1 MTSLISNGT
10 ETEIV
15 ALKAW
20 WERNCKPFSE
30 WFLKLEEPAKLA
42 VLRKGCPDMPA
53 VSSAT
58 RAKQGAELKATDML
72 LPELSEDA
80 LLARGGQ
87 ITVLFI
93 TRRLMDKSLCFPSDA
108 KLLNDLYKLGRLPAF
123 GKSLAH
129 LDTPFVDP
137 ADPEENVQV
146 LSNTTSDAVRKKVM
160 ESFDD
165 STLIRCEVLMSIKVR
180 RTAIVSFLRILFE
193 EFETQADELWVPKPR
208 YQQLLSG
215 EIAQQK
221 LAREMLEKSELER
234 HAEALGTDMNGQP
247 LTPNTVFK
255 STSGLEDIST

>member
-1 MTSLISNGT
+1 MSLNTGSIRGAIISLFCVELMTSLISNGT

-93 TRRLMDKSLCFPSDA
+93 TRRLMDKGLCFPSGPWRA
-108 KLLNDLYKLGRLPAF
+108 
-123 GKSLAH
+123 SL
-129 LDTPFVDP
+129 
-137 ADPEENVQV
+137 
-146 LSNTTSDAVRKKVM
+146 R
-160 ESFDD
+160 
-165 STLIRCEVLMSIKVR
+165 
-180 RTAIVSFLRILFE
+180 
-193 EFETQADELWVPKPR
+193 
-208 YQQLLSG
+208 G
-215 EIAQQK
+215 
-221 LAREMLEKSELER
+221 
-234 HAEALGTDMNGQP
+234 
-247 LTPNTVFK
+247 
-255 STSGLEDIST
+255 